1 VPRNLAAWGVSAG
14 GFDHNDRVH
23 AADPPADDAE
33 PRPAPRAPGC
43 DEGGGPPPLVM
54 GNGLDSAMPVVIFI
68 IVNRLAGLPWAIA
81 GATAWSLKAAV
92 TRKRRGM
99 PIGKFLPIITA
110 GILLRGAI
118 GIITDSEAVYFGLGI
133 ATKAGVGLVLIV
145 TALIGRNLIAAYA
158 PLVFGFDRA
167 TTSSEQYRSAMNHIS
182 IAAGCA
188 QIISAAFDVWLF
200 NNASVDG
207 YLIIRMFVNWPFT
220 TLVLFGSVAY
230 LGHRLRELPGFPGMM
245 NLLEG
250 RMAQYED
257 SMRERKEGPT

>member
-1 VPRNLAAWGVSAG
+1 VPEQ
-14 GFDHNDRVH
+14 GFDHNEHVH
-23 AADPPADDAE
+23 AADPPADDAPE
-33 PRPAPRAPGC
+33 ADRDGA
-43 DEGGGPPPLVM
+43 PPPLVM
-54 GNGLDSAMPVVIFI
+54 GSGLDSAMPVVIFI
-68 IVNRLAGLPWAIA
+68 IVNRLVGLPWAIA
-81 GATAWSLKAAV
+81 GATAWSLKAAL

-99 PIGKFLPIITA
+99 PIGKLLPIITV

-118 GIITDSEAVYFGLGI
+118 GIITDSEAVYFGIGI
-133 ATKAGVGLVLIV
+133 ATKAGIGLVLIV
-145 TALIGRNLIAAYA
+145 TALIGRNLIATYA

-167 TTSSEQYRSAMNHIS
+167 TTASPQYQSAMKHIS
-182 IAAGCA
+182 IAAGCG

-220 TLVLFGSVAY
+220 TLLLFGSVAY

-250 RMAQYED
+250 RMSQHED
-257 SMRERKEGPT
+257 AMRERKERPT